1 MSEYC
6 EDRSLIRDSE
16 NREGNQRTNPAI
28 IEQVIR
34 SLEQIRYGELV
45 ITIHDAKV
53 VQIEKRE
60 KTRFHD

>member
-1 MSEYC
+1 M
-6 EDRSLIRDSE
+6 IRDSE

-45 ITIHDAKV
+45 ITIHDAKLSRSKSV
-53 VQIEKRE
+53 KRPDFMIE
-60 KTRFHD
+60 

>member
-1 MSEYC
+1 MRHSE
-6 EDRSLIRDSE
+6 S
-16 NREGNQRTNPAI
+16 REGKQRTNPAI

-34 SLEQIRYGELV
+34 SLEQIHFGELV

>member
-1 MSEYC
+1 M
-6 EDRSLIRDSE
+6 IRDSE